1 MYEYMEG
8 IMFTK
13 FTYGLD
19 DIDKKLRLVGL
30 LGRFVPESLFPILFK
45 LIIKN
50 RTIILKKK

>member
-1 MYEYMEG
+1 MYEYMEE

-19 DIDKKLRLVGL
+19 DIDKKLSLVGL